1 MMKHKY
7 KASFAPSNFHIQPP
21 CTDANSPLFPL
32 TPNNLYPTHN
42 HHYPTHNHHYSSH
55 RQSLLFLSS
64 YSRLLTLC
72 PGAASTMGHS
82 LLALHIWGWLSQ
94 PLHQQLPPH
103 HQHRAPSSGPHRNYP
118 ARSRQVEPTR
128 GGLSSVSNISINL
141 QNRALVAIDMKG
153 SIRRSPITS
162 ASIIHESFGIVVE
175 DRSTGFNPG
184 NAWIDASKN
193 TGGGKVRRTPTKNPS
208 MADCNLT

>member
-42 HHYPTHNHHYSSH
+42 HHYPSH
-55 RQSLLFLSS
+55 PQSLLFPSS

-72 PGAASTMGHS
+72 PGVASTMGHS

-103 HQHRAPSSGPHRNYP
+103 HQHRAPSN
-118 ARSRQVEPTR
+118 QVRALIAIILQSSVRWSLKTLTR

-175 DRSTGFNPG
+175 DRSP
-184 NAWIDASKN
+184 ASAK
-193 TGGGKVRRTPTKNPS
+193 TVWGDHWLRKFTRT
-208 MADCNLT
+208 